1 MEERYEEELKLA
13 QEMKAS
19 LCNKSGKETDAAKS
33 GEIIHQLGKIYRKQ
47 SPDKISLI
55 QSAGLFNAAI
65 VRNPLNISQ
74 IKSDLCEICQ
84 HILQKAEAKQ
94 PNADLIKKAKQ
105 VKTTITKMRND
116 VKKQLSSR
124 VPIILTTTSAEK
136 VQKLELQKITTIKKL
151 NKMIAY
157 TYKSVMKDLSQFCQE
172 VMGKPPCK
180 YAVVG
185 MGSLARQEIT
195 PYSDFEHII
204 LLFDDIDDKKYEEYL
219 EYFRWYSVLF
229 HVVILNLGETIIPSL
244 NIFSLNDKH
253 SLLGDW
259 FYDAITPRGVS
270 FDGMMS
276 HASKFPLGRV
286 KYTKAKQFSTEL
298 IKPVSE
304 MLKYLGSKADL
315 KNGYHLADILTK
327 TCYVF
332 GNIDIFNQFANGVQ
346 NYRDQTPKSDIFHEI
361 ENQVKEDLNK
371 FSTRFR
377 LTNLQSQNS
386 INIKQLVYR
395 STTIFISALAR
406 IHNISANSCFKIVK
420 KLAKKSKI
428 TQNTAKKLL
437 YTTAIACE
445 MRLRYYAENNCQSDE
460 AIDLKAFLNI
470 VKIPSTVSYFQIAYC
485 LQFEIAKQL
494 HYTEL
499 HFFSDPQLINIAIC
513 LALEIPSTPKYSE
526 NLKQPLWDANR
537 FDFDNCIE
545 KLQKNLKLNA
555 NNKHDNGPET
565 SKIISKN
572 TETTIIHAKQIIP
585 IAQHFQLENK
595 YKEAINFYQEFL
607 SYYPS
612 KAINPETADV
622 NQQLGICLQLSDQCK
637 EALVHL
643 NKAQEFQTNT
653 SKDSSKDRHLAVT
666 LYSIGGC
673 HKSMQQYEDALK
685 YLNRALEIVQNT
697 TLNADNDR
705 HLATTLHSIGVCHES
720 MQQYANALKYL
731 NRALEI
737 EQNTTLNADN
747 DRDLANTLYSIGGC
761 HKSMQQYEDALKYL
775 NRALEIEQN
784 TTLNADND
792 RHLATTLHS
801 IGGCHESM
809 QQYEDALK
817 YLNRAL
823 EIYQN
828 TTLNADND
836 RHLATTLHSIGGC
849 HKSMQQYED
858 ALKYLNRALEIVQN
872 TTLNADNDRD
882 LATTLSSISGCH
894 KSMQQYANA
903 LKYLNRALEID
914 QNTTLN
920 ADNDRDLA
928 NTLYSIGG
936 CHKSMQQYEDALKY
950 LNRALEIVQNTT
962 LNADNDRHLAT
973 TLHSIGVC
981 HESMQQYEDALKYL
995 NRALEI
1001 YQNTTLNAENDRHLA
1016 TTLHSI
1022 A

>member
-33 GEIIHQLGKIYRKQ
+33 GEIIHQIGKIYRKQ

-74 IKSDLCEICQ
+74 IKADLCEICQ

-136 VQKLELQKITTIKKL
+136 VQKLEFQKITTIKKL

-157 TYKSVMKDLSQFCQE
+157 TYKSVMKDLSQFCQD

-204 LLFDDIDDKKYEEYL
+204 LLFDDIDDKKYEKYL

-259 FYDAITPRGVS
+259 FYDATTPRGVS

-286 KYTKAKQFSTEL
+286 KHTKAKQFSTEL

-332 GNIDIFNQFANGVQ
+332 GNKDIFNQFANGVQ

-420 KLAKKSKI
+420 KLAKKK
-428 TQNTAKKLL
+428 AK
-437 YTTAIACE
+437 
-445 MRLRYYAENNCQSDE
+445 
-460 AIDLKAFLNI
+460 
-470 VKIPSTVSYFQIAYC
+470 
-485 LQFEIAKQL
+485 
-494 HYTEL
+494 
-499 HFFSDPQLINIAIC
+499 
-513 LALEIPSTPKYSE
+513 
-526 NLKQPLWDANR
+526 
-537 FDFDNCIE
+537 
-545 KLQKNLKLNA
+545 
-555 NNKHDNGPET
+555 
-565 SKIISKN
+565 
-572 TETTIIHAKQIIP
+572 
-585 IAQHFQLENK
+585 
-595 YKEAINFYQEFL
+595 
-607 SYYPS
+607 
-612 KAINPETADV
+612 
-622 NQQLGICLQLSDQCK
+622 
-637 EALVHL
+637 
-643 NKAQEFQTNT
+643 
-653 SKDSSKDRHLAVT
+653 
-666 LYSIGGC
+666 
-673 HKSMQQYEDALK
+673 
-685 YLNRALEIVQNT
+685 
-697 TLNADNDR
+697 
-705 HLATTLHSIGVCHES
+705 
-720 MQQYANALKYL
+720 
-731 NRALEI
+731 
-737 EQNTTLNADN
+737 
-747 DRDLANTLYSIGGC
+747 
-761 HKSMQQYEDALKYL
+761 
-775 NRALEIEQN
+775 
-784 TTLNADND
+784 
-792 RHLATTLHS
+792 
-801 IGGCHESM
+801 
-809 QQYEDALK
+809 
-817 YLNRAL
+817 
-823 EIYQN
+823 
-828 TTLNADND
+828 
-836 RHLATTLHSIGGC
+836 
-849 HKSMQQYED
+849 
-858 ALKYLNRALEIVQN
+858 
-872 TTLNADNDRD
+872 
-882 LATTLSSISGCH
+882 
-894 KSMQQYANA
+894 
-903 LKYLNRALEID
+903 
-914 QNTTLN
+914 
-920 ADNDRDLA
+920 
-928 NTLYSIGG
+928 
-936 CHKSMQQYEDALKY
+936 
-950 LNRALEIVQNTT
+950 
-962 LNADNDRHLAT
+962 
-973 TLHSIGVC
+973 
-981 HESMQQYEDALKYL
+981 
-995 NRALEI
+995 
-1001 YQNTTLNAENDRHLA
+1001 
-1016 TTLHSI
+1016 
-1022 A
+1022 